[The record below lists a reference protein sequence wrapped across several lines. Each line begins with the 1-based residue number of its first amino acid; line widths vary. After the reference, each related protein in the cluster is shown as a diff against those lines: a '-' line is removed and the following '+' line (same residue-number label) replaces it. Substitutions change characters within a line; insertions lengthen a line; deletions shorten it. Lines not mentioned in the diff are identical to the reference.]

1 MNKRISA
8 LLTILLVL
16 LAVTVPVSA
25 REVPNFQIRGSL
37 KLQMVF
43 DGEPL
48 DSGSLS
54 LYRVGTPALSG
65 ENAIFTLVETLSNGP
80 DLSDLDS
87 PELARQLADLA
98 IEKNLSSLEA
108 SITHG
113 SADFSN
119 LECGLYVVTQQSSQA
134 TPEFDAIQPFLISL
148 PQWLNGTY
156 VYHLTAAPK
165 IPLVPLETIPIVPT
179 EPTKPTAP
187 SHTSILPQTGQLN
200 WPIPVLA
207 VLGMTFFIAGWIL
220 RHRRQHHEK

>member
-1 MNKRISA
+1 MNKRIYA
-8 LLTILLVL
+8 LLTVLLVL

-25 REVPNFQIRGSL
+25 REVPNLQIRGFL

-43 DGEPL
+43 DSKPL
-48 DSGSLS
+48 DGGSLS
-54 LYRVGTPALSG
+54 LYRVGTPVLSG
-65 ENAIFTLVETLSNGP
+65 GNAIFTLVDTLSNGP

-87 PELARQLADLA
+87 PELARQLAALA

-134 TPEFDAIQPFLISL
+134 TPGFDAIQPFLISL

-156 VYHLTAAPK
+156 VYNLTAAPK
-165 IPLVPLETIPIVPT
+165 VSLEPLETIPTVPA
-179 EPTKPTAP
+179 EPSEPNHA
-187 SHTSILPQTGQLN
+187 SILPQTGQLN

-220 RHRRQHHEK
+220 RHGRRQHEK